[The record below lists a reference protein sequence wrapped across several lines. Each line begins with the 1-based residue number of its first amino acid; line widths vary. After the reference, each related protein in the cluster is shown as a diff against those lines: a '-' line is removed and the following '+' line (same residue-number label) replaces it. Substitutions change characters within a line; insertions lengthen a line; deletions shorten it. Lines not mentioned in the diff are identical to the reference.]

1 MFVIGTAGHVD
12 HGKST
17 LVEALT
23 GINPDRLLEEQER
36 EMTIDLGFAWL
47 TLPSGREVSI
57 VDVPGH
63 ERFVKNMLAG
73 VGGIDAAL
81 LVVAADEGLM
91 PQTEEHLDILTL
103 LQVPRGVVAITK
115 VDLVEEEE
123 WLELVVE
130 EVRERLRGTPLEGAP
145 IVPVSART
153 RQGLEELVAALD
165 EVLSRAMPRP
175 DRGRPRL
182 PIDRAFTM
190 PGFGT
195 VVTGTLLDG
204 SLHVGQEVE
213 ILPRGLWGRIRGLQ
227 THKKRV
233 EEAQPGRR
241 TAVNLA
247 GIAVEEVRR
256 GDVLTTPGW
265 LSPTQRLAVY
275 LDLLPSALRPLR
287 QDDTVD
293 LFLGAAERQVRV
305 TLLEAEELPPGQS
318 GWALLR
324 LAEPAVAIRG
334 ERFILRWPSPGS
346 TIGGGMVV
354 EPHPGRLRRFHAP
367 SIATLEALCRG
378 RPEDVLLQALQET
391 PLPLHQVAAASGL
404 PEEKV
409 RETARRL
416 CQEGRLVA
424 LQAGEAEITPGTLL
438 LSRPQADRLHERLR
452 NLLRDYHGRFPLRA
466 GMPKEELKSQL
477 RLDGRVF
484 SDVLAW
490 AESRG
495 SLVVQGALVRLAD
508 HRVRFSPEQQAQVD
522 RFLSLLRRQ
531 PYAPPPRQE
540 WGIEPEVLEALVE
553 EGRIVRLTPDVAFLP
568 ETYQEM
574 VRRVLE
580 EIDRHGP
587 ITVARVR
594 DLFATS
600 RKYALALLE
609 DMDQRK
615 LTRRVGDER
624 VRY

>member
-63 ERFVKNMLAG
+63 ERFIKNMLAG

-115 VDLVEEEE
+115 VDLVEEE
-123 WLELVVE
+123 WLELVME
-130 EVRERLRGTPLEGAP
+130 EVRERLRGTPLAEAP
-145 IVPVSART
+145 LIPVSART
-153 RQGLEELVAALD
+153 GRGLEELVSALD
-165 EVLSRAMPRP
+165 AVLAQAAPRS

-182 PIDRAFTM
+182 PIDRAFSM

-213 ILPRGLWGRIRGLQ
+213 ILPQGLWGRIRGLQ

-233 EEAQPGRR
+233 EEARPGRR

-247 GIAVEEVRR
+247 GVAVEEIRR

-265 LSPTQRLAVY
+265 LFPTRRLAVH
-275 LDLLPSALRPLR
+275 LELLPSAPRPLR
-287 QDDTVD
+287 QDDLVD

-305 TLLEAEELPPGQS
+305 TLLEAEELPPGHS

-324 LAEPAVAIRG
+324 LPEPAVAVRG
-334 ERFILRWPSPGS
+334 ERFILRWPSPGR
-346 TIGGGMVV
+346 TIGGGAVV
-354 EPHPGRLRRFHAP
+354 EPYPGRLRRFHAP
-367 SIATLEALCRG
+367 SIAGLEALREG
-378 RPEDVLLQALQET
+378 RPEEVLLQVLRDT
-391 PLPLHQVAAASGL
+391 PLPLRQLVAESGL
-404 PEEKV
+404 PEEEAW
-409 RETARRL
+409 ETVRRL
-416 CQEGRLVA
+416 CREGRLVA
-424 LQAGEAEITPGTLL
+424 LQTGESELTSATLL
-438 LSRPQADRLHERLR
+438 LSRTQADRLHERIR
-452 NLLRDYHGRFPLRA
+452 DLLRDYHGRFPLRA

-477 RLDGRVF
+477 RLDGRTLG
-484 SDVLAW
+484 DVLAW
-490 AESRG
+490 AEG
-495 SLVVQGALVRLAD
+495 QGTLVVQGALVRLAG
-508 HRVRFSPEQQAQVD
+508 HRVRLSPEQQAQVD
-522 RFLSLLRRQ
+522 RLLARLRQQ

-553 EGRIVRLTPDVAFLP
+553 EGRLVRLTPEVVFLP

-580 EIDRHGP
+580 EIDRRGP
-587 ITVARVR
+587 ITVAQVR

>member
-115 VDLVEEEE
+115 VDLVEEAE
-123 WLELVVE
+123 WLELVME
-130 EVRERLRGTPLEGAP
+130 EVRERLCGTPLEGAP
-145 IVPVSART
+145 IIPVSART

-165 EVLSRAMPRP
+165 EVLSQATPRP

-182 PIDRAFTM
+182 SIDRAFTM

-204 SLHVGQEVE
+204 SLRVGQDVE

-233 EEAQPGRR
+233 EEARPGRR

-247 GIAVEEVRR
+247 GVAVEEVRR

-275 LDLLPSALRPLR
+275 LNLLPSAPRSLR

-293 LFLGAAERQVRV
+293 LFIGAAERQVRV
-305 TLLEAEELPPGQS
+305 TLLEAEELPPGHS

-324 LAEPAVAIRG
+324 LVEPAVAIRG

-367 SIATLEALCRG
+367 SIAALEALRRG
-378 RPEDVLLQALQET
+378 RPEDVLLQVLQEA
-391 PLPLHQVAAASGL
+391 PLPLRQIVVESGF
-404 PEEKV
+404 PEEEA
-409 RETARRL
+409 RETVLRL
-416 CQEGRLVA
+416 CREGRLVA
-424 LQAGEAEITPGTLL
+424 LQAGGEDPGPGTLF
-438 LSRPQADRLHERLR
+438 LSRSRADGLHERIR
-452 NLLRDYHGRFPLRA
+452 ELLRDYHERFPLRT

-477 RLDGRVF
+477 RLDGRTF
-484 SDVLAW
+484 GDVLAW
-490 AESRG
+490 AEDQG
-495 SLVVQGALVRLAD
+495 SLVVEGALVRLAD

-522 RFLSLLRRQ
+522 HFLALLRQ
-531 PYAPPPRQE
+531 KPYAPPPRQE
-540 WGIEPEVLEALVE
+540 WGIETEVLEALVE
-553 EGRIVRLTPDVAFLP
+553 EGQVIRLTPEVVFLP

-580 EIDRHGP
+580 EIDRRGP
-587 ITVARVR
+587 IAVARVR

-609 DMDQRK
+609 DMDRRK